1 VTPTQET
8 GPSLTKKIQLSCLPL
23 RKRTLKAQTRNC
35 FPDSKSA
42 PVDQAPKKKYYSKKE
57 ALLKAAAYCAYQE
70 RTQEEARSKLYTY
83 GLTPDEVEDVLL
95 ELIAEKL
102 VDEERYAATYV
113 RGRYSLKRWGRRKI
127 IQGLKGKRISDYCIH
142 QGLKEIDPEQYWQNV
157 LYLLEKK
164 NATEK
169 EGNPLLRRQKLTYY
183 LLGKG
188 YENDLVQD
196 ALQELGI

>member
-1 VTPTQET
+1 
-8 GPSLTKKIQLSCLPL
+8 
-23 RKRTLKAQTRNC
+23 
-35 FPDSKSA
+35 
-42 PVDQAPKKKYYSKKE
+42 VDQAPKKKYYSKKE

-70 RTQEEARSKLYTY
+70 RTQEEVRSKLYTY
-83 GLTPDEVEDVLL
+83 GLSPDEVEQVLL

-102 VDEERYAATYV
+102 VDEERYAASYV

-127 IQGLKGKRISDYCIH
+127 IQGLKGKRISDYCIR

-164 NATEK
+164 NRSEK
-169 EGNPLLRRQKLTYY
+169 DGNPLLRRQKLTYY